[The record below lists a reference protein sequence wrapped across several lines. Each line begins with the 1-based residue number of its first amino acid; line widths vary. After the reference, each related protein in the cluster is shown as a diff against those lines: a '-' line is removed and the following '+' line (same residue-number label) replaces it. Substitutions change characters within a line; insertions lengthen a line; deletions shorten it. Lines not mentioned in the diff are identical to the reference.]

1 MKYDGYRCLLAS
13 AAARQ
18 GSIPAPAS
26 TGPDKFPEIAEAAAQ
41 LEVGSALLDGEI
53 VSLDEQGR
61 HQFSALQA
69 AISGGGRGPHLLPVR
84 RARRSTART

>member
-1 MKYDGYRCLLAS
+1 
-13 AAARQ
+13 
-18 GSIPAPAS
+18 
-26 TGPDKFPEIAEAAAQ
+26 

-61 HQFSALQA
+61 TNFSALQA

-84 RARRSTART
+84 RAGD